1 MRKKPKI
8 SWSWILMFLLA
19 AVLLYFA
26 FRGVKWSDFISGLAS
41 CNFWWILVSM
51 AASVCAFIFRGLRWR
66 YVMLPLNPTI
76 TRKEAYDGVTIAY
89 LSNFALPRAG
99 EFVRCGVISSTGK
112 ASFES
117 VLGTVVLERSWDM
130 LCYVIVLLGVL
141 LLSWE
146 RFGEFMTTQIWGPLM
161 EKLPFDIVW
170 LIVALL
176 LLCALVALF
185 VYRKRESL
193 MKVKFVDKIIGVVRG
208 LVQGLAAG
216 LKMEH
221 KWRFILSTVMIW
233 VAYWVMSY
241 STILAFPQVAG
252 LTASDAAFLMVV
264 GSLGWIIP
272 VQGGIGAYHFVI
284 SLALFSIY
292 GIAQTSGVIFAT
304 ISHESQALTMLVCGA
319 LSLISLR
326 KRNFTIFNTKNEES

>member
-1 MRKKPKI
+1 MKIDLKKI
-8 SWSWILMFLLA
+8 GGWILMLLLA
-19 AVLLYFA
+19 VVLLYFA
-26 FRGVKWSDFISGLAS
+26 FKGVKWSDFISGLAS

-51 AASVCAFIFRGLRWR
+51 VASVGAFIFRGLRWR

-130 LCYVIVLLGVL
+130 LCYLIVLLGVL

-146 RFGEFMTTQIWGPLM
+146 RFGEFMTTQIWTPLM
-161 EKLPFDIVW
+161 EKLPFDILW
-170 LIVALL
+170 LMAGVL
-176 LLCALVALF
+176 LLCVIAVLF
-185 VYRKRESL
+185 VYRKREFL
-193 MKVKFVDKIIGVVRG
+193 MKIKFVEKIFGIVRG
-208 LVQGLAAG
+208 LVQGLVAG
-216 LKMEH
+216 LKMEY
-221 KWRFILSTVMIW
+221 KWRFIFSTVMIW
-233 VAYWVMSY
+233 VFYWVMSY
-241 STILAFPQVAG
+241 STILAFPQVAE
-252 LTASDAAFLMVV
+252 LNASDAAFLMVV

-304 ISHESQALTMLVCGA
+304 ISHESQALTMLICGTV
-319 LSLISLR
+319 SLFSLR
-326 KRNFTIFNTKNEES
+326 KRKFTIFNHQNNN